1 MVIFIIC
8 LVEREILDPIYIHIK
23 QNVKVIY
30 FQNAPHPICKSSMS
44 VSSNGIS
51 ELSSMF
57 TMRLELRQAQPRNQ
71 FKGPLLLMKHIQK
84 FTTIIKRW
92 TC

>member
-1 MVIFIIC
+1 
-8 LVEREILDPIYIHIK
+8 
-23 QNVKVIY
+23 
-30 FQNAPHPICKSSMS
+30 MS

-84 FTTIIKRW
+84 FTIIIKRW